1 MMSLNKVQWGTLD
14 SQIISHLCGWDCNCY
29 RHAVQALEYSGKKS
43 FSRQVH
49 NQFFLL
55 ESETSFFLTGPNWKI
70 CGSYPAD
77 LFVASHS
84 GLYQL
89 YWTITIKENKRLFL
103 EPKIFSLENWSID
116 GKGLGWISFL
126 VHGSGVCKKWF
137 VVESRFLTVFGQEKR
152 QQHPLNSIMK
162 TRHLIFQYFH

>member
-1 MMSLNKVQWGTLD
+1 MLD

-29 RHAVQALEYSGKKS
+29 RHAVQALEYSGKES

-49 NQFFLL
+49 NQFFLFA
-55 ESETSFFLTGPNWKI
+55 SETNFFLTGPNWKI

-77 LFVASHS
+77 LLVSGHS
-84 GLYQL
+84 GLCQL

-103 EPKIFSLENWSID
+103 EPKIFSLENWSIG

-126 VHGSGVCKKWF
+126 VCGPGVCKNDLWWIQISDCVWPGEEATTPSEQHNENKAF
-137 VVESRFLTVFGQEKR
+137 NFSVFSLSEACQ
-152 QQHPLNSIMK
+152 
-162 TRHLIFQYFH
+162 F